1 MSLMMFLLQSKVD
14 EVSVTMKNWWGICYN
29 GKLLMKFLLQC
40 KVDDEVSV
48 KTKVTDKISVTMRSS

>member
-1 MSLMMFLLQSKVD
+1 MKFLLQWKID
-14 EVSVTMKNWWGICYN
+14 EVSVAIKNLWGFCYN